1 MRCILLFLKK
11 LLKYIWKHVVF
22 QYYVVKLKT
31 CFYWSLKEII
41 FISSIYEG
49 IFYEYFRKNKKISP
63 SDILSMCLD
72 LAYIDN
78 NNKRTLYQR
87 QVQARD
93 RIFLVTIEVFF
104 FFSGTLKFI
113 HVMHNRWIATN
124 NHGQL
129 VAWVVICNA
138 SIAKDEAQ
146 QLTSSL
152 VLWWVRV
159 DFVFLNPNITYCS

>member
-1 MRCILLFLKK
+1 MNIFEKTKKYHQVTYLYVLGPCIYRQQQQK
-11 LLKYIWKHVVF
+11 
-22 QYYVVKLKT
+22 
-31 CFYWSLKEII
+31 
-41 FISSIYEG
+41 
-49 IFYEYFRKNKKISP
+49 
-63 SDILSMCLD
+63 D
-72 LAYIDN
+72 
-78 NNKRTLYQR
+78 TLYQR

>member
-1 MRCILLFLKK
+1 MHIKTYDYFKNLLLLNIEINNIHKFNIWRHILWIFSKK
-11 LLKYIWKHVVF
+11 QKNITKWH
-22 QYYVVKLKT
+22 T
-31 CFYWSLKEII
+31 C
-41 FISSIYEG
+41 
-49 IFYEYFRKNKKISP
+49 
-63 SDILSMCLD
+63 MCLD